1 MYVLEGNKY
10 VMSISIKRLL
20 LIILIIFIVF
30 SIAANQFT
38 NNTYDLS
45 LYEYIQYSIPVTK
58 EENDYMRKKEMLYFL
73 SDKNAPPFA
82 YIDKSNG
89 QYKGLVLDYV
99 KALSIELE
107 VDIEYV
113 PQKWENVI
121 SSVISGEADMCDVF
135 PSEERKKYLVFSNPI
150 YSIRAIVMTNADGI
164 TDSEDLSGH
173 TVVIPA
179 GDYAVEYIKK
189 NIPDVKII
197 ETSDLQESLRVFQS
211 GKAEAVIGD
220 EPVLLNFVKEFG
232 IDDDV
237 NILESALYDREV
249 CIGVNKSENML
260 VGILNKGI
268 LSLQKKNFVE
278 KIQQKWFGISVP
290 ILKYKVP
297 EKLMLFFIVLISILI
312 LVFIGMALWNYTL
325 KNEVI
330 KRTND
335 LNKSRDNLQKTVD
348 TLSSFL
354 ICVDENG
361 CIVSANKSFCDYI
374 MKEDIIIEGNN
385 YRNIPILNH
394 VDTNRL
400 TQNENEFM
408 FDSRYYMFSV
418 SELEYSDFKYMIVI
432 EDITD
437 IKLSQRQ
444 ILQQNKMIALG
455 QLAAGVA
462 HEIRNPLG
470 LIQNYCYLLKTYIFN
485 CEPAAEEYIEI
496 IESSVQRADRIVN
509 KLLDFS
515 HMDKNG
521 ASFVN
526 LNESIINIVS
536 LENKLRIKNSIEV
549 NVNCKED
556 IKFFTRVE
564 SLNHIIL
571 NLLSNSIDSMP
582 DGGRISID
590 CKTED
595 NCLKIYFSDSGI
607 GISQENMERIFNP
620 FFTTKKVGQGTG
632 LGLYIVYNEVQKI
645 GGEIQVDSELGV
657 GTTFKMKFP
666 ILKEVC
672 KNV

>member
-1 MYVLEGNKY
+1 
-10 VMSISIKRLL
+10 MSISIKRLL
-20 LIILIIFIVF
+20 LIIVIICIVF
-30 SIAANQFT
+30 LIAANQFI

-45 LYEYIQYSIPVTK
+45 LYEYIQYSILITR
-58 EENDYMRKKEMLYFL
+58 EENDYMRKKEVLYFS

-82 YIDKSNG
+82 YIDNGNG

-121 SSVISGEADMCDVF
+121 GSVISGEVDMCDVF

-150 YSIRAIVMTNADGI
+150 YSIRAIVMTDKNADDI
-164 TDSEDLSGH
+164 TNSEDLSGH
-173 TVVIPA
+173 TVAIPA

-189 NIPDVKII
+189 NIPYVKII
-197 ETSDLQESLRVFQS
+197 ETSDLQESLRVFRS

-220 EPVLLNFVKEFG
+220 EPVLLNFVKEFS

-237 NILESALYDREV
+237 KILESALYDREV

-260 VGILNKGI
+260 IGILNKGI

-290 ILKYKVP
+290 ILKYKIP
-297 EKLMLFFIVLISILI
+297 DRLMLFFSVLISVLI
-312 LVFIGMALWNYTL
+312 LVFIGMALWSYTL

-335 LNKSRDNLQKTVD
+335 LNRSRDNLQKTVD

-354 ICVDENG
+354 VCVDENG
-361 CIVSANKSFCDYI
+361 CIVSVNNSFHNY
-374 MKEDIIIEGNN
+374 MKKENIVIERSN
-385 YRNIPILNH
+385 YKNVPILNH
-394 VDTNRL
+394 VDIHAV
-400 TQNENEFM
+400 QNGNEFM

-418 SELEYSDFKYMIVI
+418 SELEYSDFKYMIGI

-437 IKLSQRQ
+437 IKLSQHQ

-470 LIQNYCYLLKTYIFN
+470 LIQNYCYILKTYVFN
-485 CEPAAEEYIEI
+485 REAAAEEYIEI

-515 HMDKNG
+515 HMDNNG

-526 LNESIINIVS
+526 LKESIINIVS
-536 LENKLRIKNSIEV
+536 LENKLRIKNNIEV

-556 IKFFTRVE
+556 IEFFTRAE
-564 SLNHIIL
+564 SLNHILL

-590 CKTED
+590 CKTKD

-607 GISQENMERIFNP
+607 GISQENIERIFNP

-645 GGEIQVDSELGV
+645 SGEIQVDSELGV

-666 ILKEVC
+666 ILREVC